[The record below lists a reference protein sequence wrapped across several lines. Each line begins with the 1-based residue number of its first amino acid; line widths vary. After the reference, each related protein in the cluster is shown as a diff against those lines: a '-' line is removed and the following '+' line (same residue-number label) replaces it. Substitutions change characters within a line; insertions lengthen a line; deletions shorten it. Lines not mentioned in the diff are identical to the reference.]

1 MRNGLSLFVGGKVM
15 EEKRKCSRI
24 SISFPVEC
32 NAVPSKRY
40 FYTVSKNLSL
50 TGIKILSEEF
60 LPKSHSFKLDINL
73 IDKVL
78 NVYAKVVWC
87 NVERLSE
94 RYSAGLE
101 FVDQDR
107 VFERDLVMFLRSIS

>member
-1 MRNGLSLFVGGKVM
+1 M
-15 EEKRKCSRI
+15 EERRKCPRI

-32 NAVPSKRY
+32 NAVPSRRY

-60 LPKSHSFKLDINL
+60 LPKSHSFKLDINI

-78 NVYAKVVWC
+78 NVCAKVVWC
-87 NVERLSE
+87 NAERLSE

-101 FVDQDR
+101 FFSQDV
-107 VFERDLVMFLRSIS
+107 VFEKDLITFLRSVS